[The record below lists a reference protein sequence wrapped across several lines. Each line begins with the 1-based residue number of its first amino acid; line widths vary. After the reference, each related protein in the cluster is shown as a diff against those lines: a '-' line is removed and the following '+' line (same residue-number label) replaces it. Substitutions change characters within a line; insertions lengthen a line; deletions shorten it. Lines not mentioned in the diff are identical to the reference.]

1 MIEAEARMTSCAE
14 LLDRLGPEEHVV
26 QLYGT
31 DDRLLIQN
39 VGRFLSEGMK
49 RGDGLLVIATPEHRT
64 SLTGELRNESGYSK
78 AVLEGR
84 LVFLDARSTLARFMV
99 DGMPDSDL
107 FTAVVGEALQGV
119 QARGVHAGVRAYGE
133 MVGLLWQTGE
143 QQAAIR
149 LEELWNELLRCGDVS
164 LFCAYPIDVLGPD
177 FQPSKL
183 DAIFCTH
190 THLLPG
196 HGTLEDALNLAMD
209 EVLGPRVQGL
219 RQLMR
224 NNHRPAWAAIPRA
237 EALVLWLRNNLP
249 GSVEE
254 ILARARKHC
263 QPAFAVRS

>member
-1 MIEAEARMTSCAE
+1 MTSCAE
-14 LLDRLGPEEHVV
+14 LLDQIGPEEHVV

-31 DDRLLIQN
+31 DDRLLVQN

-64 SLTGELRNESGYSK
+64 SFTGELRNENGYAK

-84 LVFLDARSTLARFMV
+84 LVFLDARSTLERFMV
-99 DGMPDSDL
+99 DGMPDSEL
-107 FTAVVGEALQGV
+107 FLAVVGEAV
-119 QARGVHAGVRAYGE
+119 RGVRARAVYSGARAYGE
-133 MVGLLWQTGE
+133 MVGLLWLAGE
-143 QQAAIR
+143 REAAIR
-149 LEELWNELLRCGDVS
+149 LEELWNELLRRSDVS

-177 FQPSKL
+177 FESAKL
-183 DAIFCTH
+183 DGIFCTH

-196 HGTLEDALNLAMD
+196 NGALEDALQLAMD
-209 EVLGPRVQGL
+209 EVLGPRVEGL

-224 NNHRPAWAAIPRA
+224 NNHRPAWAAIPKA

-263 QPAFAVRS
+263 QPAFAARS

>member
-1 MIEAEARMTSCAE
+1 MTSCAE
-14 LLDRLGPEEHVV
+14 LLDRLEPEEHVV

-31 DDRLLIQN
+31 DDRLLAQN

-64 SLTGELRNESGYSK
+64 SLTGELRNESGYSR

-84 LVFLDARSTLARFMV
+84 LVFLDAKSTLARFMV
-99 DGMPDSDL
+99 EGTPDSEL
-107 FTAVVGEALQGV
+107 FHAVVGDAL
-119 QARGVHAGVRAYGE
+119 RGVRARAVRSGVRAYGE
-133 MVGLLWQTGE
+133 MVGLLWQAGDHD
-143 QQAAIR
+143 AAIR
-149 LEELWNELLRCGDVS
+149 LEELWNELLRSSDVS

-177 FQPSKL
+177 FQSSKL

-196 HGTLEDALNLAMD
+196 GGALEDALNRAMD
-209 EVLGPRVQGL
+209 EVLGARVDGL
-219 RQLMR
+219 RRLMQ

-237 EALVLWLRNNLP
+237 EAMVLWLRNNLP

-254 ILARARKHC
+254 ILARARQHY
-263 QPAFAVRS
+263 QPALAVRS